1 MLERRKFIRIPES
14 SQISYEILSELK
26 ARDYLTRDISQGGIR
41 FFVHE
46 FIRRNSILKIRL
58 TLAKTTFYFEAL
70 VKVVWI
76 SEDTLSERYE
86 VGVEFVD
93 IPQNATEHLID
104 YIRSV
109 LKNFNPNN
117 NNNT

>member
-26 ARDYLTRDISQGGIR
+26 AGDYLTRDISQGGIR

-46 FIRRNSILKIRL
+46 FIRRDSILKIKL

-70 VKVVWI
+70 AKVVWI

-93 IPQNATEHLID
+93 RPQNASEHLID

-109 LKNFNPNN
+109 LKNFNPND
-117 NNNT
+117 NNT

>member
-1 MLERRKFIRIPES
+1 MIERRRFIRIPES
-14 SQISYEILSELK
+14 SQISYEILSERK

-46 FIRRNSILKIRL
+46 FIRRESILKIRL
-58 TLAKTTFYFEAL
+58 ILAKTTFSFEAL

-76 SEDTLSERYE
+76 REDTLSERYE
-86 VGVEFVD
+86 IGVEFID
-93 IPQNATEHLID
+93 IPSNATEHLID

-109 LKNFNPNN
+109 LKDSTNIS
-117 NNNT
+117 NT

>member
-14 SQISYEILSELK
+14 SQISYEILSKLK
-26 ARDYLTRDISQGGIR
+26 AGDYLTRDISQGGIR

-46 FIRRNSILKIRL
+46 FIRRDSILKIKL
-58 TLAKTTFYFEAL
+58 TLVKTTFYFEAL
-70 VKVVWI
+70 AKVVWI

-93 IPQNATEHLID
+93 IPQNASEHLID

-109 LKNFNPNN
+109 LKNFNPND
-117 NNNT
+117 NNT

>member
-1 MLERRKFIRIPES
+1 MLERRKFIRIPEN

-26 ARDYLTRDISQGGIR
+26 AMDYIIKDISQGGVR

-46 FIRRNSILKIRL
+46 FIPRNSILKIKL

-70 VKVVWI
+70 AKLVWI
-76 SEDTLSERYE
+76 KEDALSERYE
-86 VGVEFVD
+86 VGVEFVN
-93 IPQNATEHLID
+93 IPRNATEHLID

-109 LKNFNPNN
+109 LKNSAPNR
-117 NNNT
+117 NT

>member
-1 MLERRKFIRIPES
+1 MQERRKFIRVPDNL
-14 SQISYEILSELK
+14 QISYEVMPHPK
-26 ARDYLTRDISQGGIR
+26 VGDFFTRDISQGGIR

-46 FIRRNSILKIRL
+46 FIRRNSILKIKL

-76 SEDTLSERYE
+76 KEDTLSERYE

-93 IPQNATEHLID
+93 IPQNAIAHLID

>member
-76 SEDTLSERYE
+76 REDTLSERYE
-86 VGVEFVD
+86 VGVEFID

-109 LKNFNPNN
+109 LKGSTNN
-117 NNNT
+117 SNT

>member
-1 MLERRKFIRIPES
+1 MLERRKFVRIPEN

-46 FIRRNSILKIRL
+46 FIRRKSILKIRL
-58 TLAKTTFYFEAL
+58 TLAKTAFYFEAL
-70 VKVVWI
+70 VKVAWI
-76 SEDTLSERYE
+76 REDTLSERYE
-86 VGVEFVD
+86 VGVEFVN
-93 IPQNATEHLID
+93 IPRNATEHLID

-117 NNNT
+117 NHT